1 MGLGSAGLRL
11 GIVAG
16 AALALS
22 LLVAAP
28 ASAAFPGQNGKIY
41 FEACYVTCS
50 VFDVYSVNPD
60 GTGLDN
66 VTDVV
71 TSGAGPPDSAF
82 DPSVSGDGARMVFNV
97 DTQATGELWAMNT
110 DGTNPQRL
118 TDDNLLDFL
127 PSISADGS
135 KVVWTNY
142 SPNPCPPSPPAP
154 PGCVVFGDRDI
165 WLMNSDGSDKRLLFD
180 GFGEDHFPEWT
191 PDGQTVVMG
200 AETGDSD
207 IRKIPSTPASPPL
220 QVADP
225 VAEDNALVES
235 QPSVSP
241 DGTKVV
247 FTHRPLGPCCPQ
259 DLSITGINGGPVT
272 PFAATAAVEWYPAWS
287 PDGSK
292 IAYVSDNSLVIAN
305 VDGSGAPAP
314 VDIGS
319 PVSIGS
325 AEWAPAVAE
334 PPAGGEAGDAQ
345 PPNTLITKQ
354 PKDKT
359 KTKRATFE
367 FSAGEPATFE
377 CALDGKQQFKA
388 CTSPLTVKVKRG
400 KHSFE
405 VRATDAAG
413 NADPSPATDGWK
425 VKKKKKK

>member
-1 MGLGSAGLRL
+1 MS
-11 GIVAG
+11 
-16 AALALS
+16 ALALAAVLIAS
-22 LLVAAP
+22 LAAAP
-28 ASAAFPGQNGKIY
+28 GASAAYPGQNGKIY
-41 FEACYVTCS
+41 FEACYGGCS
-50 VFDVYSVNPD
+50 VFDVYSINPD

-71 TSGAGPPDSAF
+71 TGQPGLPDSAF
-82 DPSVSGDGARMVFNV
+82 DPSVTQDGTRIVFNV
-97 DTQATGELWAMNT
+97 DSQATGELWSMNT

-118 TDDNLLDFL
+118 TNDNLLDFL

-135 KVVWTNY
+135 RIVWTNY

-165 WLMNSDGSDKRLLFD
+165 WVMNSDGSGKELLFD
-180 GFGEDHFPEWT
+180 GFGEDHYPEWT
-191 PDGQTVVMG
+191 PDGQTIVMA

-220 QVADP
+220 QTADP
-225 VAEDNALVES
+225 VAEDNALIES

-272 PFAATAAVEWYPAWS
+272 PLATTPAVEWYPAWS

-305 VDGSGAPAP
+305 ADGSGSPAP
-314 VDIGS
+314 VDIGT
-319 PVSIGS
+319 PIAIGS

-334 PPAGGEAGDAQ
+334 PPPEDGNADTS
-345 PPNTLITKQ
+345 PPDTTIAKG
-354 PKDKT
+354 PKAKT
-359 KTKRATFE
+359 KKKTATFE
-367 FSAGEPATFE
+367 FTGADARAIAGFE
-377 CALDGKQQFKA
+377 CSLDGAAFA
-388 CTSPLTVKVKRG
+388 SCTSPHTVKVKKG
-400 KHSFE
+400 KHTLS
-405 VRATDAAG
+405 VRAVDTAG
-413 NADPSPATDGWK
+413 NVDASPATGSWK
-425 VKKKKKK
+425 VKRKKKKKK